1 MLPCTF
7 LYLGMD
13 VHTFLM
19 IDYLCILF
27 SFVFLVMD
35 VRKRIGSLGGW
46 PNHKNICHES
56 FEINCKHLV
65 SNFLTWVHLH
75 IAVW

>member
-7 LYLGMD
+7 LYLRMD

-35 VRKRIGSLGGW
+35 VRKRIGSLGGGG
-46 PNHKNICHES
+46 PITKQSKELS
-56 FEINCKHLV
+56 
-65 SNFLTWVHLH
+65 
-75 IAVW
+75 